1 MKKKTELSL
10 TLSTFLSEMK
20 IINNL
25 ALGSQRAVHWHRLHE
40 QRQRKLKCTFH
51 YYNNLHDQTL
61 SSEHAIGHHDI
72 WKKIFGY
79 QQGSHQSNVVGGG
92 NSPVGLVSG

>member
-1 MKKKTELSL
+1 
-10 TLSTFLSEMK
+10 MK

-40 QRQRKLKCTFH
+40 RRQRKLKCTFH

-72 WKKIFGY
+72 WKI
-79 QQGSHQSNVVGGG
+79 S
-92 NSPVGLVSG
+92 LVTSKVPIIQMWWGAGIPQWG